1 MLACC
6 GADSHPWDRYQVETV
21 WLPRKL
27 SCLIVGENPG
37 GNESEYFYAVPES
50 YTRDRVVVRRCLLR
64 GLHDQKLIPEATL
77 EGFRDAGL
85 LFDHAIRCPLPSTVV
100 KEEHRAARR
109 YASTRLENPTHLCP
123 WLSQATAV
131 WVMGHLASNA
141 VANATAEFPKQRRR
155 ISMHPYPGEISPR
168 SKFFLSEYF
177 TWRNEKKTPEIC
189 QAFIRFARERAIFD
203 DVA

>member
-6 GADSHPWDRYQVETV
+6 GAASHSWDQYQVEHL
-21 WLPRKL
+21 WLPRRL
-27 SCLIVGENPG
+27 RCLIIGENPG
-37 GNESEYFYAVPES
+37 SEASEYFYAVPKS
-50 YTRDRVVVRRCLLR
+50 YVKDAVVVRRCLLR
-64 GLHDQKLIPEATL
+64 GLHAQKLIREATL
-77 EGFRDAGL
+77 EGFRDAGF
-85 LFDHAIRCPLPSTVV
+85 LFDHAIRCPLPSSVV
-100 KEEHRAARR
+100 EDERRAARR
-109 YASTRLENPTHLCP
+109 YASTRVMNPTHLCP

-141 VANATAEFPKQRRR
+141 VANATVEFPKKRRR

-189 QAFIRFARERAIFD
+189 QVFTRFARERVIFD
-203 DVA
+203 GAA